1 MDRNADTSR
10 MKGVSEPRDQDRHLV
25 ERARDGDRSAA
36 EALVERHWHACWRV
50 ARGILHD
57 PAQAEDVVQESL
69 VAALGRIET
78 FNARRGTFAGWL
90 YRITVNRALSELRRS
105 RHWHQLEEAPEPH
118 APTAGHAGFLAA
130 IGALSPDHRA
140 VVVLRFGLDYGPLD
154 IAEALGVPV
163 GTVNSRLSRAL
174 EILRV
179 TMEAPDVR

>member
-1 MDRNADTSR
+1 ME
-10 MKGVSEPRDQDRHLV
+10 GVSESDDEDRRLV
-25 ERARDGDRSAA
+25 ERAREGDRSAA
-36 EALVERHWHACWRV
+36 DALVERHWHACWRV

-57 PAQAEDVVQESL
+57 PVRAEDVVQESL

-78 FNARRGTFAGWL
+78 FDQRRGTFAGWL

-105 RHWHQLEEAPEPH
+105 RHWHRLDEAPEPH
-118 APTAGHAGFLAA
+118 APPADHGGFLAA

-140 VVVLRFGLDYGPLD
+140 VVVLRFGLDYGPAD

-174 EILRV
+174 HILRV
-179 TMEAPDVR
+179 TTEAPDVR